1 MISDFEARLA
11 DRLGQKISSP
21 VDVAPGSDPGAN
33 VRVVLG
39 VVAAQLL
46 DPDLGSRRDEIVP
59 GDAAPRRALRME
71 CTVSLE
77 ARSNPVDR
85 VKQMKTLDE
94 ALFALDA
101 ADFRSGAVLADGAN
115 DLGFVIHDM
124 QPSGFAAPLTPVE
137 PDTPVAISVTAKG
150 LFWPVGTKG
159 QAGDVIGEIHF
170 RGAAIAVEIFPAN
183 PRFLAGTAAV
193 DLTIFFTVAAMVIK
207 KGSVTPLP
215 FNTVVLTLAGAG
227 GKPAAG
233 TLTGG
238 TDGKTPALRIVPV
251 KDGSATIKYTPPSKP
266 AADDLI
272 VALDDGN
279 NGLGIEIG
287 RATLTTRSA

>member
-1 MISDFEARLA
+1 VISDFEARLA
-11 DRLGQKISSP
+11 DRLGKKISSP
-21 VDVAPGSDPGAN
+21 VDVAPGTAPGAD

-46 DPDLGSRRDEIVP
+46 DPDLGSRRDEVVP
-59 GDAAPRRALRME
+59 GDASPRRAMRMQ
-71 CTVSLE
+71 CTVLLE
-77 ARSNPVDR
+77 SRAKPADR

-94 ALFALDA
+94 AIYALDA

-115 DLGFVIHDM
+115 DLGFLIREM
-124 QPSGFAAPLTPVE
+124 QQSGFVAPLA
-137 PDTPVAISVTAKG
+137 PDTPDAPVAISVTAKG

-159 QAGDVIGEIHF
+159 AAGDLIGEIHF
-170 RGAAIAVEIFPAN
+170 RGAAIAVEIFPAE
-183 PRFLAGTAAV
+183 PRFIAGSAAA

-215 FNTVVLTLAGAG
+215 FNSVVLTLAGAG
-227 GKPAAG
+227 DRPAAG

-238 TDGKTPALRIVPV
+238 TDGKTPALRIVAV
-251 KDGSATIKYTPPSKP
+251 KDGSATIKYTPPAKA
-266 AADDLI
+266 AADELI
-272 VALDDGN
+272 VALDDGA

-287 RATLTTRSA
+287 RAGLVTRSA